1 MRSGVDNNEMV
12 NTKKYSMAFTTC
24 SLLTQESIKI
34 AELYLEKEDWKEVS
48 NNAIELNLLQH
59 KTESSLKRTLSEIIS
74 RLKLLPI
81 DAIRLLSNGDMQ
93 EQTQIMWFAV
103 CLRYRFIFEFASEV
117 IREKYSIMQLELTQF
132 DYDAFFNEK
141 YDIHEE
147 VREVTDTTR
156 HKLKQVLFK
165 MLKETGIIDNNNNI
179 NAIYLSPIVEDAII
193 AYDREYLKIFPN

>member
-1 MRSGVDNNEMV
+1 MRSDVNNSEMV
-12 NTKKYSMAFTTC
+12 NTKYSMAFTTC
-24 SLLTQESIKI
+24 SLLVQESIKI

-48 NNAIELNLLQH
+48 KNAVELNLLQH
-59 KTESSLKRTLSEIIS
+59 KTESSLKRTLSEILS
-74 RLKLLPI
+74 RLKLIPV
-81 DAIRLLSNGDMQ
+81 DAIRLLVNGDMQ

-141 YDIHEE
+141 YDLHEE

-156 HKLKQVLFK
+156 YKLKQVLFK
-165 MLKETGIIDNNNNI
+165 MLKETGIIDGNNLI
-179 NAIYLSPIVEDAII
+179 TPIYLSPMVEDII
-193 AYDREYLKIFPN
+193 VAYDKEYLKIFPN

>member
-1 MRSGVDNNEMV
+1 MENSVNKNKMV
-12 NTKKYSMAFTTC
+12 NIKYSMAFTTC

-48 NNAIELNLLQH
+48 KNAIELNLLQH
-59 KTESSLKRTLSEIIS
+59 RTESSLKRTLSEIIS

-103 CLRYRFIFEFASEV
+103 CLRYRFIFEFATEV
-117 IREKYSIMQLELTQF
+117 IQEKYSIMQLELTQF

-141 YDIHEE
+141 YDLHEE

-165 MLKETGIIDNNNNI
+165 MLKESGIIDGNNTI
-179 NAIYLSPIVEDAII
+179 NAICLSPLVEDAII
-193 AYDREYLKIFPN
+193 AYDKEYLKIFPN